1 MGVQAATSGAVH
13 PNGDKVTHPDRHID
27 PRGRSFKYA
36 DDVINYIRTKHNQM
50 SEISYR
56 FTSND
61 HNTTYYGHESCEY
74 NSAFNSIGHSNYA
87 PCRRYTTKID
97 AARGDWMQCLYAGWA
112 FGGFDCWSHCRNPL
126 KMSLKEAYQVRAPT
140 PVFRTAWNYWQPF
153 EEGIGKGGRN
163 TRATI
168 MHPENGEGKEIA
180 YPTIPDSYEVRNQ
193 QIDIKT
199 TGMGGDFLMW
209 AR

>member
-1 MGVQAATSGAVH
+1 MVLHESQKPFEFGDNDENTGLMDGMGVQAATSGAVH

-74 NSAFNSIGHSNYA
+74 NSAFIQSATAITRLA
-87 PCRRYTTKID
+87 DVTLPKLMQ
-97 AARGDWMQCLYAGWA
+97 RGVTGCNASTRVGLLGALTVG
-112 FGGFDCWSHCRNPL
+112 
-126 KMSLKEAYQVRAPT
+126 
-140 PVFRTAWNYWQPF
+140 RTA
-153 EEGIGKGGRN
+153 
-163 TRATI
+163 
-168 MHPENGEGKEIA
+168 EI
-180 YPTIPDSYEVRNQ
+180 R
-193 QIDIKT
+193 
-199 TGMGGDFLMW
+199 
-209 AR
+209 